1 MTSVCAGHRLSG
13 APPPESNRRPHPYR
27 SYCRAPLVEGAGKPP
42 SGGAAALESIHS
54 RVRDV
59 PLSKHGRKTT
69 RDHGVLI
76 MRKLIAWVFMYSLD
90 GLLADEGTEY
100 WQFCFG
106 LPVDPAELEQ
116 KIGVYQSAY
125 AHIMGRAAY
134 EGMAGALPTAD
145 HPFSAIM
152 NAARMVVFSRTLR
165 TAEWANTTIAAGD
178 TTEEIDKLR
187 RGGDGHIVVWGG
199 VSLWR
204 SLMRLDLVSRT
215 EFSNGTVGLHY
226 RRHR

>member
-1 MTSVCAGHRLSG
+1 
-13 APPPESNRRPHPYR
+13 
-27 SYCRAPLVEGAGKPP
+27 
-42 SGGAAALESIHS
+42 
-54 RVRDV
+54 
-59 PLSKHGRKTT
+59 
-69 RDHGVLI
+69 
-76 MRKLIAWVFMYSLD
+76 MRKLIAWAFMYSLD

-106 LPVDPAELEQ
+106 LPVDPADLNQ

-145 HPFSAIM
+145 HPLTGTM
-152 NAARMVVFSRTLR
+152 NAARKVVFSRTLR

-187 RGGDGHIVVWGG
+187 QGGDGDIVVWGG
-199 VSLWR
+199 VSFWR
-204 SLMRLDLVSRT
+204 SLMQLDLIDEFRLDLTPTLRARVPGCST
-215 EFSNGTVGLHY
+215 TSPSPTGSTWSPAPSSATGPSACTTAGTAKPADDVVLTIACALDAVAPGGRGGRA
-226 RRHR
+226 RRLR